1 MSMHFLVAK
10 CVNDRQKI
18 VAALTFH
25 AFLSLKETKRRHW
38 KKMGTQKLKRSP
50 WEGPRGSGSP
60 NEDPL
65 GHSALQVEA
74 VQTLAKPFGVLYRH
88 LDKVGPLKVQKIHFS
103 SLSLNWCIS
112 MIKRFEQQTQSFLS
126 MMPSFFQKFLA
137 SLLIQSSLSPILQSK
152 NW

>member
-1 MSMHFLVAK
+1 MPQREDIEA
-10 CVNDRQKI
+10 
-18 VAALTFH
+18 
-25 AFLSLKETKRRHW
+25 LSLYQVVSDIACHATLAFVAETKLQVRNDFSRVP
-38 KKMGTQKLKRSP
+38 KPKIENGDPKTEKRSP

-103 SLSLNWCIS
+103 SLSLN
-112 MIKRFEQQTQSFLS
+112 
-126 MMPSFFQKFLA
+126 
-137 SLLIQSSLSPILQSK
+137 
-152 NW
+152 